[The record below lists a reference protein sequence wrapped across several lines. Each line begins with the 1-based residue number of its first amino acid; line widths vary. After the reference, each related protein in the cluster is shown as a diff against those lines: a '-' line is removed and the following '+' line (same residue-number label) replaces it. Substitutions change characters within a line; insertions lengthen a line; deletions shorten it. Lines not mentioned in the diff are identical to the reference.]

1 MPTKKTQKSR
11 KGEVAIVTQKDR
23 LRLRWRWQGERYILI
38 LGLPDSPLNRNVAK
52 AKAAEIERDIALEKF
67 DTTLERYRHSIDAKP
82 DRRLITPD
90 LFAKYIVQLP
100 TKSPRHT
107 AMLANL
113 TRHGDIEDESDA
125 QKFFQYLSTRQS
137 PGTLNSNRLLLINFG
152 KWLVKNN
159 HIADNFFANL
169 PTQKNQRDRTKR
181 RPFTTEEVRQ
191 FLATVRVHQHYYCY
205 YDFCLLLFTLGLRPS
220 EAIGLRWQD
229 VDLERGTITI
239 VQSLSRNQTGTGRIR
254 KETKTGTTRT
264 LKLNTTILDILKGRK
279 NSHCQPADLI
289 FPSSKGQAIDDH
301 NFSQRIWRTICKTSG
316 IEYRP
321 PYVARH
327 TCISHLIENGAS
339 LVQAAAIAGHTNT
352 RMVSEVY
359 GHMLEQPDLPSF

>member
-1 MPTKKTQKSR
+1 MADKKKKKAR
-11 KGEVAIVTQKDR
+11 KGEVAIFTQKDR
-23 LRLRWRWQGERYILI
+23 LRLRWRWQGERYMLI

-52 AKAAEIERDIALEKF
+52 AKAAEIERDIALENF
-67 DTTLERYRHSIDAKP
+67 DPTLERYRHSIDGKK
-82 DRRLITPD
+82 DRRIINPD
-90 LFAKYIVQLP
+90 LFSKYITQLS
-100 TKSPRHT
+100 TKAPRHT
-107 AMLANL
+107 AMLSNL
-113 TRHGDIEDESDA
+113 TRYGDIEDENDA

-159 HIADNFFANL
+159 HIAANLFANL
-169 PTQKNQRDRTKR
+169 PTQKKQRDRTNR
-181 RPFTTEEVRQ
+181 RPFTTEEVRH
-191 FLATVRVHQHYYCY
+191 FLATMRVHPNYYCY
-205 YDFCLLLFTLGLRPS
+205 YDFCLVLFTLGLRPS

-229 VDLERGTITI
+229 VDLDRGTITI

-254 KETKTGTTRT
+254 KETKTGTNRT

-289 FPSSKGQAIDDH
+289 FSSPKGQAIDDH
-301 NFSQRIWRTICKTSG
+301 NFSQRIWRTICQQAG

-339 LVQAAAIAGHTNT
+339 LVQAAYVAGHADTT
-352 RMVSEVY
+352 MVAKTY
-359 GHMLEQPDLPSF
+359 GHMLEQPELPTF